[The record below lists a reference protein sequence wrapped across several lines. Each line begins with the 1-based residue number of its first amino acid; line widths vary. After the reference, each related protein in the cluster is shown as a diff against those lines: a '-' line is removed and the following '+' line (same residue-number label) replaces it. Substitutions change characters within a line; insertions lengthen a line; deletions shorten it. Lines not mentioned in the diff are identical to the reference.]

1 MEAVCH
7 WADVSS
13 LKDPA
18 HFRHGLSL
26 LRNKERKEKALAF
39 RYENGRALSLGVSLL
54 LEQALREVGITE
66 YELSL
71 EPRGKPVLVH
81 QDLHFSLSHSGSFAV
96 CALSCSPIG
105 ADVELIKPLRTQGVL
120 RFLHPDETAEI
131 QQSEDPALA
140 FIRIWTRK
148 ESYGKRNGT
157 GIAYDMK
164 GISFLEAHPEDSY
177 RFHELCIDG
186 HMITVCTG
194 PQETVRFVKTEL
206 PV

>member
-54 LEQALREVGITE
+54 LEQALREAGITE
-66 YELSL
+66 FELSL
-71 EPRGKPVLVH
+71 EPQGKPALVH
-81 QDLHFSLSHSGSFAV
+81 QDLHFSLSHSGTIAV

-120 RFLHPDETAEI
+120 RFLHPDEAAEI

-164 GISFLEAHPEDSY
+164 GISFLDPRPEDPY
-177 RFHELCIDG
+177 RFHELCTDG
-186 HMITVCTG
+186 YMITVCTG
-194 PQETVRFVKTEL
+194 PQETVRFLNTEITT
-206 PV
+206 